1 METWLTL
8 KSQIKSAEHMDNDI
22 LPIVAAEYQGKQVTL
37 NKPFRTKGGKKK
49 FAVYVQ
55 NSAGRVVIVRF
66 GDPNMEIRRDDPKAR
81 KNFRSRH
88 NCASPGP
95 KWKARYWSCYQWR
108 GGSKVQGNENGE
120 PMTDAIG
127 NIEESWEG
135 WIYHD

>member
-66 GDPNMEIRRDDPKAR
+66 GDQTWRLSVTTLSVEKHSVTAIIVPKR
-81 KNFRSRH
+81 KTEPH
-88 NCASPGP
+88 PVIGL
-95 KWKARYWSCYQWR
+95 
-108 GGSKVQGNENGE
+108 VDNGE
-120 PMTDAIG
+120 VVTK
-127 NIEESWEG
+127 
-135 WIYHD
+135 